1 MIIKTIY
8 IDNNKGFVK
17 IGNIKDNT
25 DELENSLSEAI
36 EKLIEKLVN

>member
-8 IDNNKGFVK
+8 IDNNKSLIK
-17 IGNIKDNT
+17 IGIIKDNA
-25 DELENSLSEAI
+25 DNIENYLSNVI